1 MTQPDQPPSYPGQPN
16 QQPPYQGA
24 GSQPPY
30 PSQNSQAPYFPGAAN
45 QPPLYQMPSYPAPFN
60 YGVETPVERPATLRN
75 GVRLMLAGAVLSAIS
90 LLYSLLTFNSQMGE
104 ATARL
109 KNVPNVT
116 PEIINMAHTVAL
128 TAAVFS
134 GVVSILLWLWMAW
147 MNHQGRKWA
156 RIVAT
161 VLAAFSLFSA
171 PVSWAQS
178 SANGMQVS
186 AVQIILPLLT
196 VIAGIGAVVL
206 IWLRPSSEYYAF
218 QSGQRRA
225 RR

>member
-1 MTQPDQPPSYPGQPN
+1 MTQSNQPPSYPGQP
-16 QQPPYQGA
+16 
-24 GSQPPY
+24 
-30 PSQNSQAPYFPGAAN
+30 N
-45 QPPLYQMPSYPAPFN
+45 QPPLYQMPSYPAPLN
-60 YGVETPVERPATLRN
+60 YGPETPVEQPATLRN
-75 GVRLMLAGAVLSAIS
+75 GVRLMLAGAALSAIS
-90 LLYSLLTFNSQMGE
+90 LVYSLLTFDTQMSE

-109 KNVPNVT
+109 KNTPNMT
-116 PEIINMAHTVAL
+116 PEIINMAHSVAL
-128 TAAVFS
+128 TAAIFS
-134 GVVSILLWLWMAW
+134 GVVGILLWLCMAW

-178 SANGMQVS
+178 SANGMHVG

-196 VIAGIGAVVL
+196 MIVGVSAVVL

-218 QSGQRRA
+218 QSRQRRA